1 MDGAFFVYEYWMEVS
16 LKKQY
21 TAVVRMQEYH
31 FWWNAGIFYRMY
43 LTCILIIDEDAVS
56 SRDSNVRKPY
66 P

>member
-1 MDGAFFVYEYWMEVS
+1 MEVS

-31 FWWNAGIFYRMY
+31 VWWNAGIFYRMY

>member
-1 MDGAFFVYEYWMEVS
+1 MEVS

-56 SRDSNVRKPY
+56 ARDSNVLKPY

>member
-1 MDGAFFVYEYWMEVS
+1 MSIGYRRFH

-31 FWWNAGIFYRMY
+31 FRWTAGILLPMH

-56 SRDSNVRKPY
+56 ARDSNVLKPY